1 MELRRRTVIPA
12 ACNTDVQNFNENKRN
27 QIKIKNHLLWN
38 YEFYEIESILTG
50 NIVII
55 KEK

>member
-12 ACNTDVQNFNENKRN
+12 ACKTDVQNFNENKRN